1 LVLVDHNTLEGRA
14 AALFV
19 VLAGVGIALGKPTR
33 EILLRRA
40 VFLFAIGLI
49 NLTIFEADILHFY
62 ALYFGVAALF
72 LTASNVVLWAGAVG
86 VILLSLIGL
95 VVFDYEQGWN
105 WQTLEYADFWTVKG
119 FLRHSLYNRWH
130 PVFPWAGFALVGM
143 WIGRLQLRD
152 ATVQRRLLIG
162 GLVVAGLALIP
173 EHFVHHPEFRD
184 LVSTSPLPP
193 TPFYILAGGGSS
205 AALIGGIL
213 LLTPILDRRNH
224 AAWLFRLTPWLTA
237 PGRQSLSLYVAH
249 ILIGMG
255 TLEALGWMDGSLSPA
270 QVFWFSVLFCALCS
284 LYTRLWAFK
293 FKRGPL
299 ETLMRR
305 TTEP

>member
-1 LVLVDHNTLEGRA
+1 MEGRA

-105 WQTLEYADFWTVKG
+105 WQTLEYADFWTAKG
-119 FLRHSLYNRWH
+119 FLRHSLYNR
-130 PVFPWAGFALVGM
+130 
-143 WIGRLQLRD
+143 
-152 ATVQRRLLIG
+152 
-162 GLVVAGLALIP
+162 
-173 EHFVHHPEFRD
+173 
-184 LVSTSPLPP
+184 
-193 TPFYILAGGGSS
+193 
-205 AALIGGIL
+205 
-213 LLTPILDRRNH
+213 
-224 AAWLFRLTPWLTA
+224 
-237 PGRQSLSLYVAH
+237 
-249 ILIGMG
+249 
-255 TLEALGWMDGSLSPA
+255 
-270 QVFWFSVLFCALCS
+270 
-284 LYTRLWAFK
+284 
-293 FKRGPL
+293 
-299 ETLMRR
+299 
-305 TTEP
+305 